1 MFCWNVLSSWECSPQ
16 LSLSDKLDPPG
27 SEQLA
32 RPWRRRQGGHRSLRF
47 DLNISE
53 LGEWGAWDK
62 SSEEQKM
69 CHESRLKI
77 WRPLRRDTFFLHF
90 DLCVDVDVDLGW
102 LQEYDVSMLLLGAR
116 LTPVWNLDW
125 TSFFGFGSNNRN
137 LLWQLSL
144 IVVLMKISS
153 EVNYC
158 LWILQGPWDYIMN
171 SLWLRFCS
179 GSQTILLRVSNYR
192 GFWTRVATT
201 KSWCGAPPK
210 VRSVWS
216 HKNTTKSK
224 SRQNCNW
231 Y

>member
-1 MFCWNVLSSWECSPQ
+1 MSWAVGNVALSSASPINLICQ
-16 LSLSDKLDPPG
+16 ARNNLHDLGGVDKVAIALSGLIWTLVSWVSGVHGTKV
-27 SEQLA
+27 A
-32 RPWRRRQGGHRSLRF
+32 RSRKCVTSHDSRSG
-47 DLNISE
+47 DH
-53 LGEWGAWDK
+53 
-62 SSEEQKM
+62 SEETLFSCILICVLM
-69 CHESRLKI
+69 WMWI
-77 WRPLRRDTFFLHF
+77 W
-90 DLCVDVDVDLGW
+90 W

-144 IVVLMKISS
+144 NVMLMKISS

-158 LWILQGPWDYIMN
+158 LWILHGPWDYIMN
-171 SLWLRFCS
+171 SLWIRFCS
-179 GSQTILLRVSNYR
+179 GFQTILLRVSNYR

-201 KSWCGAPPK
+201 KSWRGAPPK

-216 HKNTTKSK
+216 HQNTTKSK